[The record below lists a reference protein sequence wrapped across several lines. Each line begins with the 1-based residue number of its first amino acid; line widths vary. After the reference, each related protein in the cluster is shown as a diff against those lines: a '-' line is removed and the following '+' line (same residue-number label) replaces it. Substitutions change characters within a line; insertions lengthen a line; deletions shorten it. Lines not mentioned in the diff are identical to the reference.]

1 MMIVTGA
8 AGFIGCNLLKDLN
21 EKGCTNITAV
31 DDLTDGKKFA
41 HLANAQIADY
51 LDYEDFLEMIL
62 EDEHFEEPIEAIF
75 HQGACSTTT
84 EWNGRYMMANNYEYS
99 KVLLHYCLARKIPF
113 IYASSAAVYGGSDT
127 FKEELKYEKPLNVY
141 GYSKY
146 LFDQYV
152 RQLLSEAKSQ
162 IVGLRY
168 FNVYGPQEDHKGSM
182 ASVAWHLMN
191 QLKKGNTITLFE
203 GYDGYGEGEQKRDFV
218 FVEDAVK
225 VNLWFLTHPDK
236 SGIFNCGTGEAREF
250 NVIAK
255 TVLKLHG
262 KGKLEYIPFPEHL
275 KGAYQSFTQADM
287 SNLRKIGYQEKFTSL
302 EEGVKKYYQWYMSQ

>member
-8 AGFIGCNLLKDLN
+8 AGFIGSNLLKDLN

-31 DDLTDGKKFA
+31 DNLTDGKKFA

-62 EDEHFEEPIEAIF
+62 EDKHFEEPIEAIF

-191 QLKKGNTITLFE
+191 QLKKS
-203 GYDGYGEGEQKRDFV
+203 
-218 FVEDAVK
+218 VK

-287 SNLRKIGYQEKFTSL
+287 SNLREIGYQEKFTSL
-302 EEGVKKYYQWYMSQ
+302 EEGIEKYYQWYMSQ